1 MPKNYGTPIRI
12 TRTIRCA
19 GCGRTEDVKFVR
31 RASQRTAQGEV
42 LDEFVC
48 EDEHTTLLPGL
59 DWAPPGD
66 STVFD
71 L

>member
-1 MPKNYGTPIRI
+1 MPKNYGTPIRT
-12 TRTIRCA
+12 TRTIYCA
-19 GCGRTEDVKFVR
+19 QCEETADVKFVR
-31 RASQRTAQGEV
+31 RTSQATAQGQV

-59 DWAPPGD
+59 DWASPGN